1 METAILFNS
10 HSRQR
15 NIWSSTRSAS

>member
-15 NIWSSTRSAS
+15 NIRSSTRSAS